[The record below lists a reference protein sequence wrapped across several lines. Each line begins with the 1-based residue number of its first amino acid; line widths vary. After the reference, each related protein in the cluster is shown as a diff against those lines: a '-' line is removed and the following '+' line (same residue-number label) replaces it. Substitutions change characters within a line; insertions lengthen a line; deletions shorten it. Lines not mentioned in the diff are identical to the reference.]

1 MSRNETRFEY
11 EGKRV
16 CVSKKETEIDTKRS
30 KRLETS
36 ASPLSFKFLGDEKRV
51 EIGKKET

>member
-16 CVSKKETEIDTKRS
+16 CASKKETEIEKE
-30 KRLETS
+30 KIKAS